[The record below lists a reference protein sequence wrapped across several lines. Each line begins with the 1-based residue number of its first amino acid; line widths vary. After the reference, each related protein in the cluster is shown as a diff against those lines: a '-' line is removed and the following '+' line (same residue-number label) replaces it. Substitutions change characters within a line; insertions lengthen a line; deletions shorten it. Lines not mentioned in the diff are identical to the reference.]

1 MQDQRESE
9 PESVRRSRERLR
21 NAEVV
26 EEGGGRKPQSFWGRA
41 GFEAAALASIDWWE
55 RAKTLKEGRRE
66 VTRPK
71 GPA

>member
-1 MQDQRESE
+1 M
-9 PESVRRSRERLR
+9 RRSRERLR

-26 EEGGGRKPQSFWGRA
+26 EEGGGRELPSFWGRA
-41 GFEAAALASIDWWE
+41 GLEAAALTSIDWWE

-66 VTRPK
+66 VTLPK